1 MRVMPTSLPDVFL
14 MEPSVFEDA
23 RGAFHES
30 FNARVFEEQTGIRAD
45 FVQDNHST
53 SYKHVLRG
61 LHYQIQHPQGKLVR
75 VTAGEILD
83 VVVDIRKSSPRFGQW
98 CSNVLSAQNK
108 RQLWVPPGYA
118 HGFLALNDN
127 TEVLYKTT
135 DYWMPRHERCILWN
149 DPAIGID
156 WGLAGTP
163 VLSDKDLAGKTLN
176 DAELF
181 D

>member
-1 MRVMPTSLPDVFL
+1 MRVIPTSFPDVL
-14 MEPSVFEDA
+14 LLEPRIFEDA

-30 FNARVFEEQTGIRAD
+30 FNARVFERQAGICAD

-53 SYKHVLRG
+53 SRRLALRG
-61 LHYQIQHPQGKLVR
+61 LHYQIRHPQGKLVR
-75 VTAGEILD
+75 VVAGEILD
-83 VVVDIRKSSPRFGQW
+83 VVVDIRKGSPRFGQW
-98 CSNVLSAQNK
+98 LGTILSAQD
-108 RQLWVPPGYA
+108 RCQLWVPPGYA
-118 HGFLALNDN
+118 HGYLALGDN

-135 DYWMPRHERCILWN
+135 DYWMPEHERCILWN

-156 WGLAGTP
+156 WGMAEAPLLSEKDMAGSMLA
-163 VLSDKDLAGKTLN
+163 